1 MASTFIT
8 PVRNDYKSKMRT
20 RGAAAREQL
29 HPVSAQRR
37 KFDDSTQKP
46 IEMMR
51 LADSEREKPPI
62 QVRRQTGIDDAR
74 AISSAQSRASAQP
87 SSGC

>member
-1 MASTFIT
+1 
-8 PVRNDYKSKMRT
+8 VRPDIGEEVGT
-20 RGAAAREQL
+20 GAEKPISFVDL
-29 HPVSAQRR
+29 MGGSDEE

-51 LADSEREKPPI
+51 RADSEREKPPI